1 MANMT
6 FDQWAEKT
14 ETTLDQ
20 LARVVVI
27 KLFTGIIMDTRVDTG
42 RMRGN
47 WQTSVGAPILVET
60 QNTDRLSIGQTGGK
74 AYNNV
79 MSGVTSGDVVYLTNN
94 VPYVAFLEQH
104 DGMVAKNILRIQS
117 NIKTILRDAG

>member
-47 WQTSVGAPILVET
+47 WQTSVGAPIIFET

-74 AYNNV
+74 AYDDV
-79 MSGVTSGDVVYLTNN
+79 MREVTSGDVVYLTNN
-94 VPYVAFLEQH
+94 VPYVAFWEQH

>member
-14 ETTLDQ
+14 EHTLDQ
-20 LARVVVI
+20 VSRVIKI

-47 WQTSVGAPILVET
+47 WQTSTGSPKLIET
-60 QNTDRLSIGQTGGK
+60 SNTDQISIGQAGGK
-74 AYNNV
+74 AYEDV
-79 MSGVTSGDVVYLTNN
+79 IDGVTSGVDYLTNN
-94 VPYVAFLEQH
+94 VPYVAFWEQH

-117 NIKTILRDAG
+117 NIKKILRDAG

>member
-47 WQTSVGAPILVET
+47 WQTSVGAPILFET
-60 QNTDRLSIGQTGGK
+60 QNTDRQSIGQTGGK
-74 AYNNV
+74 AYDDV
-79 MSGVTSGDVVYLTNN
+79 MREVTSGDVVYLTNN
-94 VPYVAFLEQH
+94 VPYVAFWEQH

>member
-47 WQTSVGAPILVET
+47 WQTSVGAPILFET

-74 AYNNV
+74 AYDDV
-79 MSGVTSGDVVYLTNN
+79 MREVTSGDVVYLTNN
-94 VPYVAFLEQH
+94 VPYVAFWEQH

-117 NIKTILRDAG
+117 NIKKILRDAG